1 MEIYVLN
8 WILMLIC
15 LIAVK
20 KRKKSFRESN
30 FLVKKNPNLFGYI
43 YKYFT
48 ESTGVE
54 SENIGAK

>member
-15 LIAVK
+15 LIALK
-20 KRKKSFRESN
+20 KGKKSFRESN
-30 FLVKKNPNLFGYI
+30 FLVKKNPNLFGY
-43 YKYFT
+43 KYFT